1 MYHAIVFLPLLGAII
16 AALITL
22 AGARARYPSGPPDA
36 GAEDHAHGPVDE
48 SHAHGAPSP
57 HGAHAV
63 LDASHGEP
71 DVPQPAAAGSRA
83 AELVTTVF
91 LFASMLLS
99 WFAFVDVGFGH
110 HDSHVAIFSWMT
122 SGDLKVDWALRI
134 DTLTV
139 VMLVVV
145 TTISSFVHLYSIGY
159 MADDPFRPRFFS
171 YLSLFTFAML
181 MLVTADNLVQLFFG
195 WEGVGLMS
203 YLLIGFWYQKPEAN
217 AAAIKAFVVNR
228 IGDFGFSLGI
238 FAVFLMT
245 GAVDFD
251 TVFAQ
256 APALTGKTIHFLS
269 WDVDALTLICLL
281 LFMGAMGKSAQFLLH
296 TWLPDAMEGP
306 TPVSALIHAATMV
319 TAGVFMVARLSPLFE
334 LAPNAQTFVTF
345 IGATT
350 AFFAATIGLV
360 QNDIKRIIAY
370 STCSQLGYMFV
381 AMGTGAYSVGMFH
394 LFTHA
399 FFKALLFLGS
409 GSVIL
414 AMHHEQDI
422 RHMGGLKDKIP
433 FTYWTMVIGTLA
445 LTGFP
450 LTAGYFSK
458 DAIIEAAYVSTN
470 PMALY
475 AFGMTVI
482 AAALTAFYSWRL
494 IFLTFH
500 GAPHDHHH
508 YEEARESPMVMLI
521 PLGFLAV
528 GSIFAG
534 YPFKDLFVGH
544 GVAEFF
550 RDSLKFGP
558 NNHILEDMHHIPYLA
573 SIAPT
578 VMMAIGFV
586 IAWEFYIRRPELPV
600 ELARQQAPLYRF
612 LLNKW
617 YFDEIYDFLLVRPTL
632 WLGRVLW
639 KYGDGWVI
647 DGLGPDGIS
656 ARVLD
661 VTRGVVRLQ
670 TGYLYHYAFAM
681 LIGVAALITWF
692 MFGGRVG

>member
-16 AALITL
+16 AALISI
-22 AGARARYPSGPPDA
+22 AGAIARH
-36 GAEDHAHGPVDE
+36 GASASDGSADE
-48 SHAHGAPSP
+48 SHAAPAQHGVHMAT
-57 HGAHAV
+57 
-63 LDASHGEP
+63 LETHGEHSAE
-71 DVPQPAAAGSRA
+71 QESAAGSRA

-99 WFAFVDVGFGH
+99 WFAFTDVGFFGR
-110 HDSHVAIFSWMT
+110 DSHGALFPWII
-122 SGDLKVDWALRI
+122 SGDLRIEWALRV

-139 VMLVVV
+139 VMMVVV
-145 TTISSFVHLYSIGY
+145 TTVSAFVHLYSIGY
-159 MADDPFRPRFFS
+159 MEEDPHRPRFFS

-181 MLVTADNLVQLFFG
+181 MLVTSDNLVQMFFG

-203 YLLIGFWYQKPEAN
+203 YLLIGFWFHKPEAN

-228 IGDFGFSLGI
+228 VGDFGFALGI
-238 FAVFLMT
+238 FAIFLMT
-245 GAVDFD
+245 GAVDLGII
-251 TVFAQ
+251 FAQ
-256 APALTGKTIHFLS
+256 APSLVGKSIHFLS
-269 WDVDALTLICLL
+269 WDVDVLTLICLL

-334 LAPNAQTFVTF
+334 LAPTAQSFVTL

-350 AFFAATIGLV
+350 AFFAATVALV
-360 QNDIKRIIAY
+360 QNDIKRIVAY

-381 AMGTGAYSVGMFH
+381 AMGAGAYSVGMFH

-422 RHMGGLKDKIP
+422 RHMGGLRNKLP
-433 FTYWTMVIGTLA
+433 FTYWAMVIGTLA

-458 DAIIEAAYVSTN
+458 DAIIEAAYVTRN
-470 PMALY
+470 PIALY
-475 AFGMTVI
+475 AFGATV
-482 AAALTAFYSWRL
+482 AAAMLTSFYSWRL
-494 IFLTFH
+494 IFVTFH
-500 GAPHDHHH
+500 GTPHDRRH
-508 YEEARESPMVMLI
+508 YDQARESPLVMLV
-521 PLGFLAV
+521 PLGFLAA
-528 GSIFAG
+528 GSILAG
-534 YPFKDLFVGH
+534 FPFKDMFAGH
-544 GVAEFF
+544 GVTEFF
-550 RDSLKFGP
+550 RDSLKFAAG
-558 NNHILEDMHHIPYLA
+558 NHVLEDMHHVSYL
-573 SIAPT
+573 IAMLPT
-578 VMMAIGFV
+578 VMMALGFV
-586 IAWEFYIRRPELPV
+586 VAWEFYIRRPELPA
-600 ELARQQAPLYRF
+600 ELARQHEPLHRF

-617 YFDEIYDFLLVRPTL
+617 YFDELYEHVLVRPTL

-639 KYGDGWVI
+639 KIGDGRII
-647 DGLGPDGIS
+647 DGLGPDGVS

-661 VTRGVVRLQ
+661 VTRGAVRLQ

-681 LIGVAALITWF
+681 LIGVAALVTWF